1 MTKHSPTTC
10 GSCGVP
16 SDESLD
22 TPEAR
27 HACVACGSR
36 ARVFAVSIEEAITLR
51 SGLGFKHKRPGRKKP
66 IAEGFS
72 RPETARSTGAVVERK
87 MHIDRE
93 KDRYTETVTEYESGT
108 VIHHCDEKLS
118 GHTGH
123 GSAKKPKEK

>member
-1 MTKHSPTTC
+1 MLSQSKKLLRCALVSASSTN
-10 GSCGVP
+10 V
-16 SDESLD
+16 L
-22 TPEAR
+22 
-27 HACVACGSR
+27 VA
-36 ARVFAVSIEEAITLR
+36 
-51 SGLGFKHKRPGRKKP
+51 KMP